1 MAVVIDK
8 GFFNELPE
16 LPVVPRDQADMA
28 WLIYDMQ
35 LHPDT
40 KRYSLSLTQTIYTQF
55 NPALERLTVAKP
67 GDIEVFKRQLQRK
80 LQERKVAVKKTSE
93 PSALYDLFSPVDP
106 AEEEEDD

>member
-16 LPVVPRDQADMA
+16 LPVVPKDQADMA

-40 KRYSLSLTQTIYTQF
+40 QRYSLSLAQTIYTQF

-80 LQERKVAVKKTSE
+80 LEEQKVTVKKISE
-93 PSALYDLFSPVDP
+93 PSALYDLFNPVDP
-106 AEEEEDD
+106 AEEEEDE